1 MAAST
6 TSTNWV
12 SYYRANRGDGGTTTI
27 EALYTLADIELADIT
42 KRHNNNS
49 GPLRTTI
56 ASSGGANFLLV
67 PGPKGIVKFQHHG
80 FSTTMILCFIQ
91 GSNLLP

>member
-1 MAAST
+1 MAATT
-6 TSTNWV
+6 TSTDWV
-12 SYYRANRGDGGTTTI
+12 SCYRANRGDGGTI
-27 EALYTLADIELADIT
+27 DALYALDDDELADIA
-42 KRHNNNS
+42 KSHNTDS
-49 GPLRTTI
+49 GTLRTTI